1 MRGGVKGEASF
12 LPNQE
17 SHVAHLLHVGE
28 RGELMV
34 AHVRRVGE
42 MTKFL
47 IEGEKGMRRE
57 VWDRIV
63 CHHPD
68 QLVLQGE
75 EG

>member
-1 MRGGVKGEASF
+1 
-12 LPNQE
+12 
-17 SHVAHLLHVGE
+17 
-28 RGELMV
+28 
-34 AHVRRVGE
+34 